1 MHLTGNSGNSGT
13 TASTNTSTNTSSN
26 NSSNN
31 NNSTNNASGS
41 TSNNTNN
48 TNGNNSS
55 NSSSNNN
62 NSNNNNNNNNS
73 TNNNNNNQPLTPE
86 QILQETYTKMTSD
99 ILAERT
105 LGDFLSEHPGE
116 LIRTG
121 SPLFV
126 CTVLPAH
133 WRSNKTLPVAFK
145 VVALG
150 DVNDGTMVTVRVS
163 SINPPLN
170 QSIF

>member
-1 MHLTGNSGNSGT
+1 MHLTGNSAGGNSGN
-13 TASTNTSTNTSSN
+13 TASSGGNSTNNNNNNSAGNN

-31 NNSTNNASGS
+31 ASGS
-41 TSNNTNN
+41 SA
-48 TNGNNSS
+48 NNSS
-55 NSSSNNN
+55 TTNSSSNNN
-62 NSNNNNNNNNS
+62 NSS
-73 TNNNNNNQPLTPE
+73 SNNNQPLTPE

-126 CTVLPAH
+126 CTVLPNH

-150 DVNDGTMVTVRVS
+150 DVNDGTMVTVRV
-163 SINPPLN
+163 
-170 QSIF
+170 

>member
-1 MHLTGNSGNSGT
+1 MHLTGNSGNSAA
-13 TASTNTSTNTSSN
+13 ASSG

-31 NNSTNNASGS
+31 ANNTNS

-48 TNGNNSS
+48 NSTSGSSSNNNNVSSNTNNNNNG

-62 NSNNNNNNNNS
+62 NNS
-73 TNNNNNNQPLTPE
+73 SSNQPLTPE

-126 CTVLPAH
+126 CTVLPTH

-150 DVNDGTMVTVRVS
+150 DVNDGTMVTVRVC
-163 SINPPLN
+163 
-170 QSIF
+170 

>member
-1 MHLTGNSGNSGT
+1 MHVTGNNTTGGSGGGGNATNNSGT
-13 TASTNTSTNTSSN
+13 TT
-26 NSSNN
+26 
-31 NNSTNNASGS
+31 
-41 TSNNTNN
+41 
-48 TNGNNSS
+48 
-55 NSSSNNN
+55 NN
-62 NSNNNNNNNNS
+62 NSNTSGNNNNNANNTSGSSSNANTTTSSTNNNNNS
-73 TNNNNNNQPLTPE
+73 TSNNNSSTTNNQPLTPE

-126 CTVLPAH
+126 CTVLPNH

-150 DVNDGTMVTVRVS
+150 DVNDGTMVTVRVCQT
-163 SINPPLN
+163 IT
-170 QSIF
+170 

>member
-1 MHLTGNSGNSGT
+1 MHLTGNSAAGGNNSGNTASSGNST
-13 TASTNTSTNTSSN
+13 SNNNNNSTGNN

-31 NNSTNNASGS
+31 ASGSSTNN
-41 TSNNTNN
+41 T
-48 TNGNNSS
+48 
-55 NSSSNNN
+55 SSSNNN
-62 NSNNNNNNNNS
+62 NSSSNNNS
-73 TNNNNNNQPLTPE
+73 NNNQPLTPE

-126 CTVLPAH
+126 CTVLPGH

-145 VVALG
+145 IVALG
-150 DVNDGTMVTVRVS
+150 DVNDGTMVTVRVCQK
-163 SINPPLN
+163 NN
-170 QSIF
+170 

>member
-1 MHLTGNSGNSGT
+1 MHVTGNNSTGGAATNNSGT
-13 TASTNTSTNTSSN
+13 ST
-26 NSSNN
+26 
-31 NNSTNNASGS
+31 
-41 TSNNTNN
+41 
-48 TNGNNSS
+48 
-55 NSSSNNN
+55 
-62 NSNNNNNNNNS
+62 NNNNNNS
-73 TNNNNNNQPLTPE
+73 NTTGNNNNANNTTGSSSNTNTTTASTNNSTSNNSSTANNQPLTPE

-126 CTVLPAH
+126 CTVLPNH

-150 DVNDGTMVTVRVS
+150 DVNDGTMVTVRVCQNS
-163 SINPPLN
+163 PK
-170 QSIF
+170 F